1 MTIDISSLDSAV
13 GKIGDRWSLRIIAV
27 LLQGER
33 TFSELAAQVEGIAP
47 NVLTARLRALAND
60 AVVTAVPYQRRPLR
74 MHYALTE
81 AGTRLVGTVAALAE
95 WGAEREGQVGGLM
108 HGACGSTVQ
117 TRPWCPTCDRV
128 VAADEPATDIWC

>member
-1 MTIDISSLDSAV
+1 MTIDTSSLESAV
-13 GKIGDRWSLRIIAV
+13 GRIGDRWSLRIIAV

-47 NVLTARLRALAND
+47 NVLTARLRTLSSEG
-60 AVVTAVPYQRRPLR
+60 VVTAVPYHRRPLR
-74 MHYALTE
+74 MRYALTE
-81 AGTRLVGTVAALAE
+81 AGNSLAGTVAALAE
-95 WGAEREGQVGGLM
+95 WGAQREGQAGGVM
-108 HGACGSTVQ
+108 HGACGSAVQ